1 MVTNHILNGT
11 ERGKRWAANNQPII
25 ELLNMKLYDTRLV
38 YMSEFNKKTVS
49 SVIGFGAMGDKK
61 YRFIAI
67 DDEKY
72 LIVRVA

>member
-1 MVTNHILNGT
+1 MIKNHILSGT
-11 ERGKRWAANNQPII
+11 ERSQRWAANNQQII
-25 ELLNMKLYDTRLV
+25 ELLNMRLYDTRLV

-61 YRFIAI
+61 YRFIGI